1 MREHWSKNQWTKN
14 HWSKNHPGRYMY
26 CLYVLLAAVLTIG
39 WYPEGQAGSL
49 NTIMGSTLQ
58 KMETICLLSENN
70 RLFLQGVAETGVT
83 ERRQNEQ
90 MDEHQRRVVET
101 IQKKEEA
108 AEKKKSSRKKE
119 GIRKKA
125 KSKVKAAS
133 GISSGSRQ
141 ILERIVEAEA
151 GDQDLRGRRLV
162 ANVVLNRVKS
172 KKFPNTV
179 KGVVFA
185 PRQFSP
191 ISNGMYYRVHVSNK
205 TKKAVRRALQGEDD
219 SRGALYF
226 MCRSASSARNVAWF
240 DRDLKRLFKYGCH
253 EFFR

>member
-1 MREHWSKNQWTKN
+1 MKEHWNKNHVSKN
-14 HWSKNHPGRYMY
+14 HWNKNHWGRYMY
-26 CLYVLLAAVLTIG
+26 CLYVLLAASLTVG
-39 WYPEGQAGSL
+39 WYPESQAKSL
-49 NTIMGSTLQ
+49 NMVMGSTLQ
-58 KMETICLLSENN
+58 KMETICLLNENN
-70 RLFLQGVAETGVT
+70 RLFLQGITETEVT
-83 ERRQNEQ
+83 ERRQSEQ
-90 MDEHQRRVVET
+90 MDEYQRRAVKT
-101 IQKKEEA
+101 IQKK
-108 AEKKKSSRKKE
+108 
-119 GIRKKA
+119 
-125 KSKVKAAS
+125 KVKAAS
-133 GISSGSRQ
+133 GVSAGSRR

-151 GDQDLRGRRLV
+151 GDQDLKGRLLV

-185 PRQFSP
+185 HRQFSP
-191 ISNGMYYRVHVSNK
+191 ISNGSYYRVHVSGK
-205 TKKAVRRALQGEDD
+205 TKRAVRKALQGEDH

>member
-1 MREHWSKNQWTKN
+1 MKEHLSKN
-14 HWSKNHPGRYMY
+14 HWNKNHWGRYMY
-26 CLYVLLAAVLTIG
+26 CLYVLLTASLTIG
-39 WYPEGQAGSL
+39 WYPESQAKSL

-58 KMETICLLSENN
+58 KMETICLLNENN
-70 RLFLQGVAETGVT
+70 RLFLQGVAETEMT
-83 ERRQNEQ
+83 ERIQSEQ
-90 MDEHQRRVVET
+90 MDEHQRRAVKT
-101 IQKKEEA
+101 IQKNKEKGTE
-108 AEKKKSSRKKE
+108 EKNKSKE
-119 GIRKKA
+119 KT
-125 KSKVKAAS
+125 KSKVKAVS
-133 GISSGSRQ
+133 GISAGSRR

-172 KKFPNTV
+172 RKFPNTV

-185 PRQFSP
+185 HRQFSP
-191 ISNGMYYRVHVSNK
+191 ISNGSYYRVRVSDK